1 MWRLG
6 LAASAVATMAF
17 GQAFTFTIG
26 SPVASQDSRSKMA
39 AFVFRV
45 EGCAEPASAQ
55 VGGTAEGLVHGAR
68 TSVALKL
75 TPMSRPGVYAVFPT
89 WPAEGDWVVN
99 LNGTCA
105 RERAGALIPIGPSGF
120 IRGSSKFLS
129 RPATAPEI
137 DTALQTLSQ
146 GRHP

>member
-6 LAASAVATMAF
+6 IVTSAVAALAF
-17 GQAFTFTIG
+17 GEGFAFTIG

-39 AFVFRV
+39 AFVFRI

-55 VGGTAEGLVHGAR
+55 VGGTSEGLVQGMRKSAVLR
-68 TSVALKL
+68 LVA
-75 TPMSRPGVYAVFPT
+75 MSSPGVYAVYPS
-89 WPAEGDWVVN
+89 WPAEGNWVVS

-105 RERAGALIPIGPSGF
+105 RARAGALIPIGPNGF
-120 IRGSSKFLS
+120 IRASSKFLP

-146 GRHP
+146 GRHQ

>member
-6 LAASAVATMAF
+6 LVISAVSAVAF

-26 SPVASQDSRSKMA
+26 SPVASQDSRSKLA
-39 AFVFRV
+39 AFVFRI

-55 VGGTAEGLVHGAR
+55 VGGTAEGLVRGAR

-75 TPMSRPGVYAVFPT
+75 QAMSRPGVYAVYPS
-89 WPAEGDWVVN
+89 WPAEGDWLVN

-105 RERAGALIPIGPSGF
+105 PARAGALIPIGPNGF
-120 IRGSSKFLS
+120 IRASSKFLP

-146 GRHP
+146 GRHQ

>member
-6 LAASAVATMAF
+6 LVTSAVVAVGF

-26 SPVASQDSRSKMA
+26 SPVASQDSRSKLA
-39 AFVFRV
+39 AFVFRL
-45 EGCAEPASAQ
+45 EGCVEPASAQ
-55 VGGTAEGLVHGAR
+55 VAGTAEGLVHGTRA
-68 TSVALKL
+68 SVALKL
-75 TPMSRPGVYAVFPT
+75 AAMSRPGVYAVYPS
-89 WPAEGDWVVN
+89 WPSEGDWVVN
-99 LNGTCA
+99 LTGTCA
-105 RERAGALIPIGPSGF
+105 RERAGALIPIGPGGF
-120 IRGSSKFLS
+120 IRTSSKFLP